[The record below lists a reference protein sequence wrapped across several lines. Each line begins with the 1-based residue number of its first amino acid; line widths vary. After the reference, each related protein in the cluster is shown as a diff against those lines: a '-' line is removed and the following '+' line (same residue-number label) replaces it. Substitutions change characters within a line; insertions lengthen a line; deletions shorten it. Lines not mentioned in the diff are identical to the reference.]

1 MFFHFFASKMR
12 IAIRNRGGSCRWPLS
27 RVGEGGQGC
36 ILIWSEDRGRV
47 YTIHR
52 VGSKQ
57 IILRSLEA
65 GNTSW
70 ALTLVRG
77 RTCAASFGNIES
89 RTRTWGGARDSF
101 HMSNPHPPKLLC
113 SRRFGVSICHLNM
126 YSPEPFSRTGCH
138 MSNRPPPKLV
148 RSRRF

>member
-1 MFFHFFASKMR
+1 MKQKDERKNANHELNKGVSMSRSF
-12 IAIRNRGGSCRWPLS
+12 S

-77 RTCAASFGNIES
+77 RTCAAQ
-89 RTRTWGGARDSF
+89 T
-101 HMSNPHPPKLLC
+101 
-113 SRRFGVSICHLNM
+113 
-126 YSPEPFSRTGCH
+126 
-138 MSNRPPPKLV
+138 
-148 RSRRF
+148 